1 MNVLTPSP
9 STAQHI
15 WKVNF
20 FKWLPYNTQFTNLS
34 KDSHSEAINLISGIK
49 KIYYSSFP
57 CKGRTNKIL
66 RFFLKRNLPDR
77 ILIHVQI
84 FFLDYFPLS
93 SCSTS
98 WSLPESH
105 FCTVPNVSTAYTL
118 HSDRISVMQTACRV
132 TKMWHERCASSSEP
146 SPCSRSEMRH
156 CEGIITETNT
166 D

>member
-105 FCTVPNVSTAYTL
+105 FCTLCQMSPQPTLYILIGFLWCKLHVEWLKCDMKDVLLPVNPAPAAGVKWGTVKVS
-118 HSDRISVMQTACRV
+118 
-132 TKMWHERCASSSEP
+132 
-146 SPCSRSEMRH
+146 
-156 CEGIITETNT
+156 
-166 D
+166 